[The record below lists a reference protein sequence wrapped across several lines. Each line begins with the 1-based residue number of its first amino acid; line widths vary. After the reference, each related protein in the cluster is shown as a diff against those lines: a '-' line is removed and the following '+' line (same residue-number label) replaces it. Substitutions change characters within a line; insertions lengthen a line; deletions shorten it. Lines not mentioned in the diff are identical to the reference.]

1 VGSFQMKS
9 LLVGAVAG
17 YVIAV
22 YLPKL
27 MSR

>member
-1 VGSFQMKS
+1 MMGLQPKS
-9 LLVGAVAG
+9 LLVGLVAG

-22 YLPKL
+22 YLPKV

>member
-1 VGSFQMKS
+1 VMGLQMKS